1 MTEQNKHTWSV
12 IINAILT
19 ALCSIM
25 AGLTTSSCIGNLP

>member
-1 MTEQNKHTWSV
+1 MTEQSKHTWSV

-25 AGLTTSSCIGNLP
+25 AGLTTSSCIGHMA